1 MQRMI
6 AVFAMAVSVCS
17 SADIQHIPCRRIR
30 DCEARAEKICGSKN
44 YRLYGRSTEE
54 AEPSRISDSTATDI
68 GGALSRGGAHSG
80 LRVNDTIPVYTV
92 DCNPPTRR
100 EVTSTTTIYAKPSAE
115 EIAAYE
121 KAKKEF
127 IGAVCE
133 LRDPQ
138 MRQAELQIAR
148 ETYGPDVSCDE

>member
-17 SADIQHIPCRRIR
+17 SADIQPIPCRHMR

-44 YRLYGRSTEE
+44 YRIYGQEE
-54 AEPSRISDSTATDI
+54 AEPSSTLRDSPATDI
-68 GGALSRGGAHSG
+68 GSALSRGGARSG

-92 DCNPPTRR
+92 DCNPPTER
-100 EVTSTTTIYAKPSAE
+100 EVTSTTTIYQKPSAE

-127 IGAVCE
+127 IGAVCK